1 MEHANRRRGRV
12 GNGRSAIL
20 GVMSA
25 GHGVAH
31 LYDQGVPTML
41 PTISAHFGLSAFQVA
56 VLHALRFGGV
66 GLVNIGGGLA
76 VDMLKRWWGAMLTAC
91 MLSAALFFALMAV
104 APGYAFLALLAPLVS
119 IPGALWHLPS
129 AASLSQIFADRRG
142 FAISIHG
149 FGANLGNLVGPI
161 AATRLLSALGGSWRG
176 VMAAY
181 TVPALIMSVFVWAF
195 LRGVGEIGSVARR
208 DFRAQLR
215 ATRALA
221 RNPAVVLMVAA
232 AMLRGI
238 ALDALFAWSPFYL
251 ENTLGKNAV
260 DAGFNFALMTGMGIV
275 STPILGWMSDRFGR
289 KAVTVPGFVLAA
301 ALSLATVAAGDGWAL
316 TAVLL
321 GTGLFSFALHQ
332 ILQAAVLDEVGE
344 GTEATAVGLMFG
356 LNGAL
361 GALSPFLSYAAIDNF
376 GGFGAIYY
384 YAGILT
390 ALGAVLLILA
400 PVGRRQG

>member
-161 AATRLLSALGGSWRG
+161 AATRLLAALGGSWRG

-232 AMLRGI
+232 ASR
-238 ALDALFAWSPFYL
+238 
-251 ENTLGKNAV
+251 
-260 DAGFNFALMTGMGIV
+260 
-275 STPILGWMSDRFGR
+275 STRCSR
-289 KAVTVPGFVLAA
+289 
-301 ALSLATVAAGDGWAL
+301 
-316 TAVLL
+316 
-321 GTGLFSFALHQ
+321 
-332 ILQAAVLDEVGE
+332 
-344 GTEATAVGLMFG
+344 
-356 LNGAL
+356 
-361 GALSPFLSYAAIDNF
+361 
-376 GGFGAIYY
+376 
-384 YAGILT
+384 
-390 ALGAVLLILA
+390 
-400 PVGRRQG
+400 GRRFISKTRSAKTRWTPASTSR